1 MRERALP
8 PVWLMSSLNLLQGAN
23 GAAMLIAVPQLLAAG
38 GVPEPRITLV
48 IAIALIPSFSG
59 FLLAPVL
66 DWRFSRRSYAL
77 LFAVLAALSQFMA
90 LLFIHDTA
98 WLAVLLFLTYT
109 AVMLYVAAIGGW
121 LAGLT
126 GAQDKNR
133 LGAWLTV
140 WNVGGGGIIAL
151 TAAPLLRQLP
161 FTLGAA
167 ILSLSL
173 LLPLPL
179 FAWLPAR
186 PADGRLA
193 RESFRDF
200 VRDVLSLL
208 RRPSIRWTIA
218 LFILP
223 AASFTLTNSLAGL
236 GGDFG
241 ASERMVSILGGIGIT
256 IAGIVGSLMV
266 PPALRSMSPPRLYLL
281 IGGLGAVFTV
291 TLILV
296 PHTPMVFALAM
307 VGENAFQSAAFSVE
321 NAIVLRGIGN
331 DNPFAATQFALL
343 NAASSVPIAY
353 MQAIDGQ
360 AYGMA
365 GLTGSFLSDASI
377 SLAACG
383 LLALV
388 VVRRI

>member
-109 AVMLYVAAIGGW
+109 AVVLYVAAIGGW
-121 LAGLT
+121 LA
-126 GAQDKNR
+126 
-133 LGAWLTV
+133 
-140 WNVGGGGIIAL
+140 GGIIAL